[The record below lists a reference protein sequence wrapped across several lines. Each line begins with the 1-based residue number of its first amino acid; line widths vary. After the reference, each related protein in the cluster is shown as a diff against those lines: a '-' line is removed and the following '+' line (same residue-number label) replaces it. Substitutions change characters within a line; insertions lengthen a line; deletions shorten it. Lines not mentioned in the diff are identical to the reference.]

1 MDRHAQTAFTG
12 LLLITSFLLPGCV
25 TPVIVDF
32 DREAA
37 LKFEGYTCFV
47 IDTPE
52 EIPEN
57 PEDVFSGPIVNRR
70 FARELDASLKARG
83 YTGDCSTP
91 DFRVRFNTSKKTV
104 TDIDFNWPNN
114 SNCFYY
120 HGFHP
125 NVGYFPPPYINRYE
139 EGTFLIDII
148 DEQSGELV
156 WRGTYVKR
164 LGRQALKD
172 REVRSIIDSIL
183 DRFPPGER
191 TPQP

>member
-1 MDRHAQTAFTG
+1 MHRHAQTVFTG
-12 LLLITSFLLPGCV
+12 LFLITFLLSGCV

-47 IDTPE
+47 INPPE
-52 EIPEN
+52 EMPEN

-70 FARELDASLKARG
+70 FKRELDASLKARG
-83 YTGDCSTP
+83 YTDDCSAP

-120 HGFHP
+120 YGLSP
-125 NVGYFPPPYINRYE
+125 NVGYFPSSYIDSYE
-139 EGTFLIDII
+139 QGTFLIDII

-156 WRGTYVKR
+156 WRGTYLKR
-164 LGRQALKD
+164 LGRQAEHFGD
-172 REVRSIIDSIL
+172 HRA
-183 DRFPPGER
+183 
-191 TPQP
+191 